1 MEVRAEK
8 KGQEKGPRKKKTK
21 DQQLKNV
28 DCGTMLVN

>member
-8 KGQEKGPRKKKTK
+8 KGQEKKIK

-28 DCGTMLVN
+28 DCGTMLVT

>member
-8 KGQEKGPRKKKTK
+8 KGQGKKKTK

-28 DCGTMLVN
+28 DCGTMLVT